1 MNAENLKTLQRL
13 TSILESKIDVY
24 IREMTGVSSKDAGIS
39 ANTIA
44 REYTSNETLKIL
56 NAAHDTP
63 SVKAIS
69 ERITQAT
76 LNDDSVLAT
85 ALMSDKVRAV
95 EAEISKGLK
104 SLGDR
109 ISDPSPM
116 RIAEIKTRVR
126 EEISNYRAR
135 LWKTRART
143 LLRISA
149 AGACVLFGGY
159 NIFKSFD

>member
-1 MNAENLKTLQRL
+1 MNAENLKTLQRI
-13 TSILESKIDVY
+13 TSILEAKIDVY
-24 IREMTGVSSKDAGIS
+24 IREMTGISSADAGIS
-39 ANTIA
+39 ANAIA
-44 REYTSNETLKIL
+44 REYTSSEALKIF
-56 NAAHDTP
+56 NAAYADP
-63 SVKAIS
+63 SVIS
-69 ERITQAT
+69 LRERITQAS
-76 LNDDSVLAT
+76 LDGDNVLAA
-85 ALMSDKVRAV
+85 ALTSDKERAV
-95 EAEISKGLK
+95 EAGIKKGLK
-104 SLGDR
+104 ALSDR

-159 NIFKSFD
+159 NILKSFD